1 MRAMLLDGKKKFVWT
16 QVADPNLK
24 QDELII
30 DVKAAAVNRADL
42 LQRAG
47 TYPSPEGW
55 PEWMGLEVAGIVS
68 ATGAKCH
75 RFKVG
80 DEVCAL
86 LGGGGYAEKVA
97 VVEDLVMPIPAGLS
111 FVEAASLPEVYAT
124 CYLNLFIEGQYHKGE
139 TLFFPAAASGLAS
152 AGIPMAKAFGAYV
165 ITSVRDTETVEKV
178 RKLGADVIVD
188 SSKEDVVAVLKKEAD
203 KGHPVDVAI
212 DCLGGEVLGKIF
224 ENVNQG
230 CRWVI
235 VSTLAG
241 TEATIPLR
249 ALLTRGIV
257 LKGSMLR
264 KRAVSEKKI
273 ILDSL
278 VEKVWPKLIDKSIVP
293 SIYRVM
299 PIFQAEQA
307 HSILQEGQSVGKI
320 VLTIA

>member
-1 MRAMLLDGKKKFVWT
+1 MKAMLLDEKRNFVWS
-16 QVADPNLK
+16 QVADPVAKAGSLV
-24 QDELII
+24 I

-55 PEWMGLEVAGIVS
+55 PEWMGLEVAGVVS
-68 ATGAKCH
+68 AVGSGCN

-80 DEVCAL
+80 DQVCAL

-97 VVEDLVMPIPAGLS
+97 VPEDMVMPMPDGLS

-124 CYLNLFIEGQYHKGE
+124 CYLNLFIEGEYKEGE

-165 ITSVRDTETVEKV
+165 ITSVRDTPTVAKV
-178 RKLGADVIVD
+178 KNLGADVIID
-188 SSKEDVVAVLKKEAD
+188 SSREDVVQVLQREAE

-212 DCLGGEVLGKIF
+212 DCLAGEVIGAAF
-224 ENVNQG
+224 NNVHQG

-241 TEATIPLR
+241 TETTVPLR
-249 ALLTRGIV
+249 ALLTRGIK

-264 KRAVSEKKI
+264 RRTVAEKKA

-278 VEKVWPKLIDKSIVP
+278 VAKVWPKLADKSIVP
-293 SIYRVM
+293 SIYKVL
-299 PIFQAEQA
+299 PISRAEEA
-307 HSILQEGQSVGKI
+307 HAILEQGLSVGKV
-320 VLTIA
+320 VLTVE